1 MIQDKKSLLKTD
13 DSLVIRFGLGVLI
26 TVFVIFGGW
35 MAFAPLASSSVGTG
49 KVSAGY
55 EKKSIQHL
63 EGGIIETIFVKDGDS
78 VKKGDILIK
87 LQDIQTKAQ
96 LDILESQYQDTLGL
110 YNRLVSHKD
119 NLKDIVFDSD
129 LVDEFVKNEQRNLF
143 YSTKNAINEEK
154 SILENRILQLRNQ
167 IDGNTSL
174 LSSKQ
179 QRLISINEEI
189 KEWDELFKLKL
200 VDKIKLR
207 ELQREAN
214 MLQGD
219 VANTRAEIAR
229 LNEQIM
235 ETKGQLLLRDEE
247 FKKETLNKLVETKT
261 MLNDLK
267 SKILAARDTLNRT
280 EIIAPADGVVVGL
293 SLYTIGGVIPSGQKI
308 LDIVPQ
314 GSVLIVEAQIPVTD
328 IDKVSAGLECD
339 IRFSAFHLQQTH
351 VIHGKVIHVSADSFV
366 DEATGN
372 SYYEAKVEVT
382 PEGQKQLKEY
392 GFELVA
398 GMPAEVMIKTGTR
411 TTLSYLVKPFTD
423 MLSRG
428 FNEE

>member
-1 MIQDKKSLLKTD
+1 M
-13 DSLVIRFGLGVLI
+13 
-26 TVFVIFGGW
+26 
-35 MAFAPLASSSVGTG
+35 
-49 KVSAGY
+49 
-55 EKKSIQHL
+55 
-63 EGGIIETIFVKDGDS
+63 
-78 VKKGDILIK
+78 LIK

-96 LDILESQYQDTLGL
+96 LDIVKSQYQDTLGL

-143 YSTKNAINEEK
+143 YSTKNAIKEEK
-154 SILENRILQLRNQ
+154 SILENRILQLKNQ

-179 QRLISINEEI
+179 QRLKSINEEI

-214 MLQGD
+214 MLEGD

-235 ETKGQLLLRDEE
+235 ETRGQLLLRDEE
-247 FKKETLNKLVETKT
+247 FKKETLSKLVEAKT
-261 MLNDLK
+261 TLNDLK
-267 SKILAARDTLNRT
+267 SKILAAEDTLNRT
-280 EIIAPADGVVVGL
+280 DIIAPADGVVVGL
-293 SLYTIGGVIPSGQKI
+293 SLYTVGGVIPSGQKI

-314 GSVLIVEAQIPVTD
+314 GSVLIVEAQVPITD
-328 IDKVSAGLECD
+328 IDKVSTGLECD

-351 VIHGKVIHVSADSFV
+351 VIHGKLIHVSADSFV

>member
-49 KVSAGY
+49 KVSTGY

-78 VKKGDILIK
+78 VKKGDVLIK

-96 LDILESQYQDTLGL
+96 LDIVKSQYQDTLGL

-143 YSTKNAINEEK
+143 YSTKNAIKEEK
-154 SILENRILQLRNQ
+154 SILENRILQLKNQ

-179 QRLISINEEI
+179 QRLKSINEEI

-214 MLQGD
+214 MLEGD

-235 ETKGQLLLRDEE
+235 ETRGQLLLRDEE
-247 FKKETLNKLVETKT
+247 FKKETLSKLVEAKT
-261 MLNDLK
+261 TLNDLK
-267 SKILAARDTLNRT
+267 SKILAAEDTLNRT
-280 EIIAPADGVVVGL
+280 DIIAPADGVVVGL
-293 SLYTIGGVIPSGQKI
+293 SLYTVGGVIPSGQKI

-314 GSVLIVEAQIPVTD
+314 GSVLIVEAQVPITD
-328 IDKVSAGLECD
+328 IDKVSTGLECD

-351 VIHGKVIHVSADSFV
+351 VIHGKLIHVSADSFV

>member
-1 MIQDKKSLLKTD
+1 
-13 DSLVIRFGLGVLI
+13 
-26 TVFVIFGGW
+26 
-35 MAFAPLASSSVGTG
+35 
-49 KVSAGY
+49 
-55 EKKSIQHL
+55 
-63 EGGIIETIFVKDGDS
+63 
-78 VKKGDILIK
+78 
-87 LQDIQTKAQ
+87 
-96 LDILESQYQDTLGL
+96 
-110 YNRLVSHKD
+110 
-119 NLKDIVFDSD
+119 
-129 LVDEFVKNEQRNLF
+129 
-143 YSTKNAINEEK
+143 
-154 SILENRILQLRNQ
+154 
-167 IDGNTSL
+167 
-174 LSSKQ
+174 
-179 QRLISINEEI
+179 
-189 KEWDELFKLKL
+189 
-200 VDKIKLR
+200 
-207 ELQREAN
+207 

-314 GSVLIVEAQIPVTD
+314 GSVLIVEAQVPVTD

>member
-78 VKKGDILIK
+78 VKKGDVLIK

-179 QRLISINEEI
+179 QRLISINEEV
-189 KEWDELFKLKL
+189 KEWDEL
-200 VDKIKLR
+200 
-207 ELQREAN
+207 
-214 MLQGD
+214 
-219 VANTRAEIAR
+219 
-229 LNEQIM
+229 
-235 ETKGQLLLRDEE
+235 
-247 FKKETLNKLVETKT
+247 
-261 MLNDLK
+261 
-267 SKILAARDTLNRT
+267 
-280 EIIAPADGVVVGL
+280 L
-293 SLYTIGGVIPSGQKI
+293 S
-308 LDIVPQ
+308 
-314 GSVLIVEAQIPVTD
+314 
-328 IDKVSAGLECD
+328 
-339 IRFSAFHLQQTH
+339 
-351 VIHGKVIHVSADSFV
+351 
-366 DEATGN
+366 
-372 SYYEAKVEVT
+372 
-382 PEGQKQLKEY
+382 
-392 GFELVA
+392 
-398 GMPAEVMIKTGTR
+398 
-411 TTLSYLVKPFTD
+411 
-423 MLSRG
+423 
-428 FNEE
+428 

>member
-1 MIQDKKSLLKTD
+1 M
-13 DSLVIRFGLGVLI
+13 R
-26 TVFVIFGGW
+26 
-35 MAFAPLASSSVGTG
+35 
-49 KVSAGY
+49 
-55 EKKSIQHL
+55 KSIQHL

-78 VKKGDILIK
+78 VKKGDVLIK

-179 QRLISINEEI
+179 QRLISINEEV